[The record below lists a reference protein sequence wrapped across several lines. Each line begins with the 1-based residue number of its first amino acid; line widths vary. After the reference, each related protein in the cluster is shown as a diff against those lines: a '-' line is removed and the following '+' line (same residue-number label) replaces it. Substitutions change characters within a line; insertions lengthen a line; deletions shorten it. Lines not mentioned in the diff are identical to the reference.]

1 MKMKKSDVIGI
12 LIIVGI
18 YALIFS
24 NVLQTASVQ
33 GVSMYPVL
41 QNGSLTFYKSS
52 HNATYHDIVIYR
64 SPLGFY
70 VIHRVVGETRN
81 TYITQGVDNIT
92 NPIPDNRIGLEP
104 INGISKQDVV
114 GRVME
119 VDGYVISI
127 PYLGYISVIF
137 SSII

>member
-12 LIIVGI
+12 LLIIGI
-18 YALIFS
+18 Y
-24 NVLQTASVQ
+24 VLLFTSAVETASVQ

-41 QNGSLTFYKSS
+41 QNGSLTFYKSTHDAS
-52 HNATYHDIVIYR
+52 YHNVVIYR

-70 VIHRVVGETRN
+70 VIHRVVQVSQD
-81 TYITQGVDNIT
+81 TYVTQGIDNIT
-92 NPIPDNRIGLEP
+92 NPLPDDRIGLEP
-104 INGISKQDVV
+104 LGGIPKAEVIGKV
-114 GRVME
+114 IE

-137 SSII
+137 SDLI

>member
-1 MKMKKSDVIGI
+1 M
-12 LIIVGI
+12 
-18 YALIFS
+18 
-24 NVLQTASVQ
+24 
-33 GVSMYPVL
+33 
-41 QNGSLTFYKSS
+41 
-52 HNATYHDIVIYR
+52 
-64 SPLGFY
+64 
-70 VIHRVVGETRN
+70 IHRVVGETRN